1 MTHPIEEALD
11 LLQQSHNDTA
21 EELGVSRRTISKW
34 SKGQVPKVENL
45 YRLALLLQER
55 ADRYDD
61 LSRRLR
67 RMVDDEV
74 FGADEGSI
82 DGFDEME

>member
-55 ADRYDD
+55 ADRYDA
-61 LSRRLR
+61 LARRLR